1 MQTNALRNKNRIY
14 EGQVLYLRPQAAALL
29 QEEQQKPVPAQV
41 GRAKV
46 APVVATESVQ
56 IVEQVAEVE
65 SPAVIEE
72 SVSVVED
79 ETGGVEAVTAR
90 DVSEEMFAPSGESV
104 QAALVD
110 PNDYSVAGNGTIEV
124 QAAETLGHYADWL
137 EIRTQRLRD
146 INAMSFSKPVVV
158 GRRVELV
165 FSRVSAEEFTNRRIL
180 YHRDMQEAFF
190 TNYRVVDTTEHKLK
204 RGESVWI
211 LTLRNY
217 KIPVWLLRQYNPDLD
232 FGAVRPGMRI
242 VFPRIEPVE
251 QEARNLESVA
261 DAS

>member
-1 MQTNALRNKNRIY
+1 
-14 EGQVLYLRPQAAALL
+14 
-29 QEEQQKPVPAQV
+29 
-41 GRAKV
+41 
-46 APVVATESVQ
+46 
-56 IVEQVAEVE
+56 
-65 SPAVIEE
+65 
-72 SVSVVED
+72 
-79 ETGGVEAVTAR
+79 
-90 DVSEEMFAPSGESV
+90 
-104 QAALVD
+104 
-110 PNDYSVAGNGTIEV
+110 
-124 QAAETLGHYADWL
+124 
-137 EIRTQRLRD
+137 
-146 INAMSFSKPVVV
+146 MSFSKPVVV